1 MAFKLLLSWILTCF
15 LFLVFPN
22 NIEAKTPDQFITI
35 VNPIRVSSY
44 TANPER
50 SVEAEYQVVKNYNL
64 PATWLLS
71 YDTLTNDK
79 IIEIVK
85 KMDARQELGILLEVS
100 PTFAET
106 AEVVYHNTGFWHH
119 ANALFLSGY
128 TQAERLKLIDTVFA
142 KFKTVFGYYPKSVG
156 SWWTDS
162 YSLAY
167 LQNKY
172 GVTANLGCSDQYGT
186 DGYFLWGQPWMQPF
200 YPSINHSGIPAV
212 DSFVKLN
219 IVNLQW
225 AARDPLRGY
234 QNSLYS
240 TQDYSQLGNLYDINY
255 FEKLLDIYGLKNLNS
270 FGQITVG
277 LEADLGP
284 ETYDNEYTKQL
295 SLIANK
301 IQEGTFQAVTMK
313 QFSNWYNNK
322 FPDLSP
328 SGAIV
333 TPEAIWYQSP
343 KYRIG
348 LTFDKALGKLTVRD
362 LRTYSANFQE
372 PYYLTPNN
380 EFNLTINNPSIID
393 SASNPQEA
401 WIINGVN
408 EINISGD
415 YLGLKLETNQINFE
429 FLPDKLLIT
438 SSMVEVPKLISNL
451 QPGLNFSYSADG
463 YPFKTLTPDSPLF
476 LRRRRG
482 WLALGVTLLIILISW
497 FSLWKTR
504 KTKFGKI
511 IIVYLPLLVFALG
524 FGYWY
529 FSSNRRFFVSQA
541 EVDTLIRL
549 SRMEPG
555 KVVVYDQECV
565 NCQWITP
572 YKPAVFSNKRDYVTN
587 ISHQPIIYNSSI
599 FTTTSREE
607 GKQELKRIGAKYI
620 YVVRY
625 GDYQEIVPFSP
636 GDYNLE
642 KIYENAN
649 SILWQIKSL

>member
-1 MAFKLLLSWILTCF
+1 MYPKIKPLITWILTCF
-15 LFLVFPN
+15 LLLAFPN
-22 NIEAKTPDQFITI
+22 NIEAKTDDQFITI
-35 VNPIRVSSY
+35 VNPVRVSSY

-50 SVEAEYQVVKNYNL
+50 SIEAEYRVVKNYNL
-64 PATWLLS
+64 PSTWLLS
-71 YDTLTNDK
+71 YDTLINDK
-79 IIEIVK
+79 IIAIVK
-85 KMDARQELGILLEVS
+85 KMDDQQELGILLEVS
-100 PTFAET
+100 PAFAE
-106 AEVVYHNTGFWHH
+106 ASGVIYHNTGFWHH

-128 TQAERLKLIDTVFA
+128 TQAERPKLIDTVFT
-142 KFKTVFGYYPKSVG
+142 KFKAVFGYYPKSVG

-172 GVTANLGCSDQYGT
+172 GVVANLGCSDQFGT

-200 YPSINHSGIPAV
+200 YPSLNHSGIPAI
-212 DSFVKLN
+212 DSSVKLN

-225 AARDPLRGY
+225 AARDPFLGY
-234 QNSLYS
+234 KNSLYS
-240 TQDYSQLGNLYDINY
+240 TQDYKQLGNLYDITY

-277 LEADLGP
+277 LEADLSP

-295 SLIANK
+295 DLVAKKTQQGI
-301 IQEGTFQAVTMK
+301 FQAVTMN
-313 QFSNWYNNK
+313 QFGNWYNNK
-322 FPDLSP
+322 FSDLSP
-328 SGAIV
+328 SGVIV

-348 LTFDKALGKLTVRD
+348 LTFDKALGELTVRD

-372 PYYLTPNN
+372 PYYLTPNSQ
-380 EFNLTINNPSIID
+380 FNLTINNPSIID

-408 EINISGD
+408 QINISGD
-415 YLGLKLETNQINFE
+415 YLDFKLESNQINFE

-438 SSMVEVPKLISNL
+438 SSLVDVPKLVTNL
-451 QPGLNFSYSADG
+451 QPGLNFFYSTDG
-463 YPFKTLTPDSPLF
+463 YPFKVLLPEKPLI
-476 LRRRRG
+476 LRHKRTFGVILLVMLIG
-482 WLALGVTLLIILISW
+482 W
-497 FSLWKTR
+497 FYLWKTR
-504 KTKFGKI
+504 KSKFEKI
-511 IIVYLPLLVFALG
+511 IIVCFPLVIFALG

-549 SRMEPG
+549 SRMETG
-555 KVVVYDQECV
+555 KVVVYDRECV

-572 YKPAVFSNKRDYVTN
+572 YKPAVFSNKRDYVTD
-587 ISHQPIIYNSSI
+587 ISHQSIVYNSRI

-607 GKQELKRIGAKYI
+607 GRQELKRIGAKYI

-642 KIYENAN
+642 KVYENAN
-649 SILWQIKSL
+649 STLWQIKSL